1 MATSVIDNKEQKL
14 LRMEKYEGTQL
25 TRRAVPHIAEA
36 RLAPAR
42 RDFSMCASLR
52 KTRLRSL

>member
-36 RLAPAR
+36 PSRTCVAGLFHVRVIA
-42 RDFSMCASLR
+42 
-52 KTRLRSL
+52 